1 MFEHI
6 GEKLAGMVR
15 IPTVS
20 GKGNEE
26 QYRIGEYRDCL
37 RAQFPHLFGAAKEL
51 PVGEALLL
59 RLPGNFPGGGIPEAS
74 GPSMPH
80 KGDEE
85 NEAMGSGTEG
95 FRLPVLF
102 TGHMDVVP
110 ASDSPAWEHPPFSGE
125 IEDGCLWGRG
135 SQDMKGP
142 QCALL
147 SAADQLAAEGWQPD
161 RDIWFY
167 LSCDEEV
174 GGQTT
179 EQAARLL
186 KERGV
191 YFETVFDEGGTICEN
206 FMGLIPGRAALFGI
220 GEKGSLEYR
229 FTARAA
235 GGHAA
240 NPPAD
245 SAIVRLSRFVCQV
258 EDSDPFRR
266 GLGPGNREMLREIA
280 SLAGEKERYRLL
292 LAAEEQEAD
301 YPLLH
306 ELCPEAESL
315 LGATIAFTMISGG
328 TAFNVMPKEA
338 VLTANVRVSSMEGE
352 AEVTKKLTKLAAAH
366 DLCCQLVSGS
376 DASPEGSREGPG
388 YRAMEASVGEVY
400 PGLPV
405 VPFILGG
412 GTDSKHFL
420 GLTGEVLRF
429 SPMYAAPHQGRG
441 VHGDNESAYVRAV
454 EDAARC
460 YYVLLKKYL

>member
-1 MFEHI
+1 MFEQI
-6 GEKLAGMVR
+6 GETLAGMVR

-20 GKGNEE
+20 GKENEDK
-26 QYRIGEYRDCL
+26 YRIGEYRDYL
-37 RAQFPHLFGAAKEL
+37 RQRFWRLFGAAEAL

-59 RLPGNFPGGGIPEAS
+59 RLPGRKERESDPGVGTFFQ
-74 GPSMPH
+74 
-80 KGDEE
+80 EE
-85 NEAMGSGTEG
+85 EPG
-95 FRLPVLF
+95 LPVLF

-110 ASDSPAWEHPPFSGE
+110 AVDSPAWEYSPFSGE
-125 IEDGCLWGRG
+125 IKDGCLWGRG

-147 SAADQLAAEGWQPD
+147 SAADQLLGEGWRPS

-174 GGQTT
+174 GGGTT
-179 EQAARLL
+179 ELAARLL
-186 KERGV
+186 MDRGIR
-191 YFETVFDEGGTICEN
+191 FETVFDEGGTICED
-206 FMGLIPGRAALFGI
+206 FMGLISGRAAMFGI

-229 FTARAA
+229 FTARSF

-245 SAIVRLSRFVCQV
+245 SAIPRLARFVCRV
-258 EDSDPFRR
+258 EEGDPFRR
-266 GLGPGNREMLREIA
+266 SLGEGNRAMLREMA
-280 SLAGEKERYRLL
+280 ALAKGERRSRLLRAAGE
-292 LAAEEQEAD
+292 QGPD
-301 YPLLH
+301 YPLLC
-306 ELCPEAESL
+306 ELCPEAKGM

-328 TAFNVMPKEA
+328 SAFNVMPKEVA
-338 VLTANVRVSSMEGE
+338 LTANVRVSGAERE
-352 AEVTKKLTKLAAAH
+352 AEVTRTLTELAGEY
-366 DLCCQLVSGS
+366 DLECQLVSGN
-376 DASPEGSREGPG
+376 DASPESGTGGFG
-388 YRAMEASVGEVY
+388 YRAMKASVGEVY

-441 VHGDNESAYVRAV
+441 VHGDNESAYVQAV
-454 EDAARC
+454 ADAAKC